1 MMVIIIQLGFV
12 ELNYPLGGLLKGL
25 FKVQVKDLLTRYTK
39 GLGFIR
45 ALCCKRENSY
55 KIYKNFKRQR
65 DRDRKRVQERGKRG
79 DREREIE
86 IERDREIDREKQIEK
101 NRQRDREKEI
111 EIQR

>member
-25 FKVQVKDLLTRYTK
+25 FKVPVKDLLTRQTE

-55 KIYKNFKRQR
+55 KIYKNFKRER

-79 DREREIE
+79 DREIE

>member
-25 FKVQVKDLLTRYTK
+25 FKVPVKDLLTRQTE

-55 KIYKNFKRQR
+55 KIYKNFKRER

-79 DREREIE
+79 DREREI
-86 IERDREIDREKQIEK
+86 EIDREKQIEK